1 MDNSIFYPDAS
12 IEGTPTINILIV
24 FFSISMLAMQ
34 LLSRSRR
41 LLHLACPLLHVMLDP
56 PDPRHNEAAV
66 ATANEAAAATANE
79 AAAATAAAASVRRG
93 GVGGGGF
100 RIFCARV
107 RRLLTGLSAQVG
119 LPEPRLSAPYAAG

>member
-66 ATANEAAAATANE
+66 ATANEAAAATA
-79 AAAATAAAASVRRG
+79 AAASVRRG